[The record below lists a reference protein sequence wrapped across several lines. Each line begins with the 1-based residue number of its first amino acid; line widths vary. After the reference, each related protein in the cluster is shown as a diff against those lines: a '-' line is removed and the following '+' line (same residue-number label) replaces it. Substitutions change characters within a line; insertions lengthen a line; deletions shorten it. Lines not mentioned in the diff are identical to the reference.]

1 MKWHAVLLRSSRK
14 NIKNNMKIQPWILP
28 FKLSGQLLTKK
39 KLAQFAEWHWT
50 KI

>member
-39 KLAQFAEWHWT
+39 KPSTICRVTLN
-50 KI
+50 